1 MYLFEDLNQTGLI
14 ILIVLIWY
22 MYLFQTTITE

>member
-1 MYLFEDLNQTGLI
+1 MYLFEDLNQTI